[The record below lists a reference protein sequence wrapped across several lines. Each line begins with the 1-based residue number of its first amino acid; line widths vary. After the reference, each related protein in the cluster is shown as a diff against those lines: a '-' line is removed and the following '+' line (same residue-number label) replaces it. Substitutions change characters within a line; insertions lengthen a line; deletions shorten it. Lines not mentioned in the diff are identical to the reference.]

1 MRIIQKIAGA
11 VGRRVDE
18 SSPMVDARLMDGSR
32 VNAII
37 PPLAVDGPLLS
48 IRKFAADPLTVTDLM
63 NFRSITQPIADFLK
77 AAVKARTNILISGV
91 LAPGKPR
98 C

>member
-1 MRIIQKIAGA
+1 MAIIDRIVSA

-18 SSPMVDARLMDGSR
+18 SSPMWDARLPDGSR

-37 PPLAVDGPLLS
+37 PPLAVDGPCVS
-48 IRKFAADPLTVTDLM
+48 IRRFGRDPLGADDLIR
-63 NFRSITQPIADFLK
+63 NKSITPQMVELLRGC
-77 AAVKARTNILISGV
+77 VKARLNILVSGGTGSER
-91 LAPGKPR
+91 PP